1 MVTYSQSRLNRFWSL
16 LLLIALICISFVACN
31 HDSNGFNEPKEVK
44 GLTFPHDFLFG
55 TSNCGFVHDMGCP
68 TESPETCEDRHS
80 DWYQWVTTEEIIDNP
95 LMYSSGDPIADSAGQ
110 WELFA
115 EDYARAKHDL
125 ANNSFRMTIEW
136 SRIFPD
142 STEGIEGYEAL
153 KEIAHAPSIERYHQM
168 IDELIRLGLKPLI
181 TLYHYTLPLWI
192 HNGVSCHRNIEICED
207 KGWADPER
215 LIPEIAKYAGFV
227 AKEFAGKVDNW
238 STINEPFA
246 VILPGYVLPSP
257 ERVNPPGLYLR
268 FHEARVA
275 LLGMIEAHAR
285 MYDAIKAND
294 SIDEDGDGKASSIGI
309 AYNLAP
315 VKPANEESDLDITGA
330 ENLSYLYNELFLNAI
345 ALGKLD
351 INFDGQQVDRPDLQR
366 LDYIGVNFYV
376 KITVQGIPFSL
387 VPGFSPLFTVW
398 PFSLVY
404 EDNDPK
410 GLYEVLKMMTRY
422 DRKIIIME
430 NGLKMDE
437 TDDDSRIPAFLA
449 RNLFWLYRGMQ
460 EGVQVEGYQ
469 YFTLVDD
476 YEWNH
481 GFDLRFGLYALD
493 TGDPMK
499 KRTKRMGAET
509 YKEICRSRVLSI
521 DFLEA
526 HLNEEEKD
534 LLHQML
540 SKGGKEN
547 HDEKQRH

>member
-1 MVTYSQSRLNRFWSL
+1 M
-16 LLLIALICISFVACN
+16 LLIALICISFVACN

-68 TESPETCEDRHS
+68 TESPETCEDRYS
-80 DWYQWVTTEEIIDNP
+80 DWYQWVTSEEIINNP
-95 LMYSSGDPIADSAGQ
+95 LLYSSGDPIDHSAGQ
-110 WELFA
+110 WELYA
-115 EDYARAKHDL
+115 KDYERAKHDL
-125 ANNSFRMTIEW
+125 FNNSFRMTIEW

-192 HNGVSCHRNIEICED
+192 HNGVACHRNIEICED

-366 LDYIGVNFYV
+366 LDHIGVNFYV